1 MNASETNNGY
11 MLIFRGTDWSK
22 ALSLEEMQQVSE
34 KWMAWFKGLMAS
46 SQAIDG
52 NPLEKDGKI
61 VSGKNGKIVS
71 DGPFAESKEA
81 IGGYLMLKVDSMDE
95 AVAIAKQCPGLDYG
109 LRVEVRPVAE
119 RCALLKKTSE
129 AQLAATA

>member
-1 MNASETNNGY
+1 
-11 MLIFRGTDWSK
+11 
-22 ALSLEEMQQVSE
+22 MQQVSE

-46 SQAIDG
+46 GQAIDG